1 MSYIWTSGDRRVPA
15 LTPFTDETAGFL
27 PMSFKHFI
35 PLWPRVILTTVL
47 ILGLVSGLLAW
58 KAFNDVGAN
67 TWQQS
72 EKYDSDSSSSSSS
85 SGGSS
90 SRRRRKRR
98 RARAREAE
106 KEMSDG

>member
-27 PMSFKHFI
+27 PMSYKHFV

-47 ILGLVSGLLAW
+47 TLGLVLGLLVW

-67 TWQQS
+67 TWQQPK
-72 EKYDSDSSSSSSS
+72 KYESDSSSSSSS
-85 SGGSS
+85 GS
-90 SRRRRKRR
+90 RRRKRR
-98 RARAREAE
+98 KRRHGRGLEVE